1 MSDNKIF
8 CEKKRDAQAEEE
20 TSGVSFHS
28 ARADFINA
36 EAEKAFYQKIQA
48 YRRAIRMRLE

>member
-20 TSGVSFHS
+20 TSGVSLHS

-48 YRRAIRMRLE
+48 YRRAIRIRLE